1 MAGSVNKVILVG
13 NLGKDPEMKNF
24 ENGGSLVNLG
34 LATSETYKN
43 QQTGERETKTEWH
56 RLVIRRPQLSEIAMK
71 YLKKGMSIFIEGK
84 LVTRSW
90 MKDNVTQY
98 ITEIVVDDFTM
109 LGSKAGSDHESQSS
123 DQGNVSIEVEKEADL
138 PF

>member
-1 MAGSVNKVILVG
+1 
-13 NLGKDPEMKNF
+13 
-24 ENGGSLVNLG
+24 
-34 LATSETYKN
+34 
-43 QQTGERETKTEWH
+43 
-56 RLVIRRPQLSEIAMK
+56 
-71 YLKKGMSIFIEGK
+71 MSIFIEGK

>member
-1 MAGSVNKVILVG
+1 VNKVILVG

-24 ENGGSLVNLG
+24 ENGGSLVNLS

>member
-1 MAGSVNKVILVG
+1 MILVG

-24 ENGGSLVNLG
+24 ENGGSLVNLS

>member
-1 MAGSVNKVILVG
+1 VILVG

-24 ENGGSLVNLG
+24 ENGGSLVNLS